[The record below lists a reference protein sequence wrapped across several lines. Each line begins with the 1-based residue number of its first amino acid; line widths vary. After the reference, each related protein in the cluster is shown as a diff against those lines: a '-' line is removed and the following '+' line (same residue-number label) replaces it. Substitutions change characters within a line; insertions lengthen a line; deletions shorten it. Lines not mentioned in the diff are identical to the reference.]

1 MVDSSRFKG
10 LSVLVVDDEL
20 ILLKVVESTL
30 KKQPYEVITTESV
43 EDALTILNQ
52 REVAVVISDY
62 KMPKI
67 KGVEFLEKVRKEHPS
82 VIRIMMTAYADL
94 SVSIEAINRVGVFR
108 FILKPWE
115 QIEFLNTIESALEFY
130 LIRSEKAEIERQLRE
145 HIQQLPTDTGEQ
157 SAENTRI
164 IEELRERNQEL
175 ARINQQLRQ
184 SDKLTSLG
192 SMAELLAAD
201 ISTPLSAVL
210 EKLEVLYSRDNLTDL
225 DRELILEMKPQVQR
239 IKSLVKSIYN
249 YAQKSNKTIEK
260 VDLVESIRNAL
271 GLAQEVV
278 DFKNIE
284 IVEQYPK
291 EKTLISGMK
300 NQIEQVFIILIQ
312 NVLQSM
318 DNSGKLICDITSQPG
333 ENGKDAARWHVSI
346 ANDGDPLPTDMF
358 ASLTDPERR
367 DEMNFT
373 NFGLNIC
380 QQIIEEHNGQ
390 MEVGSNS
397 ENGSLLTIKLPLE
410 PGQ

>member
-1 MVDSSRFKG
+1 MVGSSKLKG

-30 KKQPYEVITTESV
+30 KKQPYQVITTESV
-43 EDALTILNQ
+43 EEALAILNE

-62 KMPKI
+62 KMPRI

-130 LIRSEKAEIERQLRE
+130 LVRSEKAEIERQLQE
-145 HIQQLPTDTGEQ
+145 HTQQLHTDTEEQ
-157 SAENTRI
+157 SAEKTRI
-164 IEELRERNQEL
+164 IQELRERNQEL

-184 SDKLTSLG
+184 SDKLASLG

-201 ISTPLSAVL
+201 ISTPLSEVL
-210 EKLEVLYSRDNLTDL
+210 EKLEVLYSRSNLTDL
-225 DRELILEMKPQVQR
+225 DRELILEMKPQIQR
-239 IKSLVKSIYN
+239 IKSLAKSIYN
-249 YAQKSNKTIEK
+249 YAQKSNKTHEK

-284 IVEQYPK
+284 IVEQYPV

-312 NVLQSM
+312 NALQSM
-318 DNSGKLICDITSQPG
+318 ENSGTLICGITGQPG
-333 ENGKDAARWHVSI
+333 GNGKDAAQWHVSI
-346 ANDGDPLPTDMF
+346 ASDGHPLSTDMF
-358 ASLTDPERR
+358 ASLADPEDR
-367 DEMNFT
+367 DKTKFT

-390 MEVGSNS
+390 VEVGNNS
-397 ENGSLLTIKLPLE
+397 ENGSFLRIKLPLE
-410 PGQ
+410 SEQ